1 MRKLACAFVIHV
13 FTEEVVYLSYNQTS
27 VTYILLSVCQETMI
41 HMQLNAEAGSMSH
54 CPIKTAFSWDL
65 HVI

>member
-1 MRKLACAFVIHV
+1 MRKLACAFVIYV

-27 VTYILLSVCQETMI
+27 VTYILLSACQETMI
-41 HMQLNAEAGSMSH
+41 HMQLNVEAGSMSH